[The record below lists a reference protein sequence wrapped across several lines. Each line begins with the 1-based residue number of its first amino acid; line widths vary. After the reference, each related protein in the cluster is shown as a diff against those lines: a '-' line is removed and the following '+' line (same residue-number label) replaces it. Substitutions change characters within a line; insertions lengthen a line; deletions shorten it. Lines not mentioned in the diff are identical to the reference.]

1 MQEYKLDIELRQVGK
16 YDNNDYRLFIN
27 DELMLERPWNLPD
40 GYEYQVVH
48 LTCKL
53 TNGGNAINLQNI
65 HGNLVLGK
73 ININNKEI
81 EHTNGYFEL

>member
-1 MQEYKLDIELRQVGK
+1 MQEYTLDIELRQVGK
-16 YDNNDYRLFIN
+16 YDNNDYRLFVN
-27 DELMLERPWNLPD
+27 DELILERPWNLPD

-48 LTCKL
+48 ITCKMA
-53 TNGGNAINLQNI
+53 NGGNAVNLQNI
-65 HGNLVLGK
+65 NGNLVLGK

>member
-1 MQEYKLDIELRQVGK
+1 MQEYQLDIELRQVGK

-27 DELMLERPWNLPD
+27 DELMLERPWTLPD

-48 LTCKL
+48 VKCNLAK
-53 TNGGNAINLQNI
+53 GGNSINLQNI
-65 HGNLVLGK
+65 HGNLVLGT

-81 EHTNGYFEL
+81 AHTNGYFEL

>member
-16 YDNNDYRLFIN
+16 FDNNDYRLFIN
-27 DELMLERPWNLPD
+27 NELMLERLWNLPD

-53 TNGGNAINLQNI
+53 ANGGNAINLQNI

-73 ININNKEI
+73 ININNEEI
-81 EHTNGYFEL
+81 QHTNGYFEL

>member
-1 MQEYKLDIELRQVGK
+1 MQEYTLDIELRQVGK
-16 YDNNDYRLFIN
+16 YNNNDYRLFVN
-27 DELMLERPWNLPD
+27 DELILERPWNLPD

-48 LTCKL
+48 ITCKMA
-53 TNGGNAINLQNI
+53 NGGNAVNLQNI
-65 HGNLVLGK
+65 NGNLVLGK

>member
-1 MQEYKLDIELRQVGK
+1 MQEYQLDIELRQIGK

-27 DELMLERPWNLPD
+27 DELMLERPWTLPD

-53 TNGGNAINLQNI
+53 AKGGNSINLQNI

-81 EHTNGYFEL
+81 VHTNGYFEL

>member
-16 YDNNDYRLFIN
+16 YDNNDYRLFVN

-40 GYEYQVVH
+40 GYEYQVVY

-53 TNGGNAINLQNI
+53 AKGGNSINLQNI

-73 ININNKEI
+73 ITIDNKEI
-81 EHTNGYFEL
+81 QHTNGYFEL